1 MPCTLCFLQCTIVF
15 ANNSGYFGRAINI
28 KFDSFISFGP
38 LSKSNFI
45 DNVVSILGGA
55 VYSSVTKYCTFDDRS
70 VARPDQ
76 VYFAG
81 NYANLIEQSIY
92 VY

>member
-1 MPCTLCFLQCTIVF
+1 MNLHNSKVFFNGTIVF
-15 ANNSGYFGRAINI
+15 ANNSGYFGGAINI

-55 VYSSVTKYCTFDDRS
+55 VYSNVTEYCTFDARS
-70 VARPDQ
+70 VARAD
-76 VYFAG
+76 
-81 NYANLIEQSIY
+81 IEQSIY